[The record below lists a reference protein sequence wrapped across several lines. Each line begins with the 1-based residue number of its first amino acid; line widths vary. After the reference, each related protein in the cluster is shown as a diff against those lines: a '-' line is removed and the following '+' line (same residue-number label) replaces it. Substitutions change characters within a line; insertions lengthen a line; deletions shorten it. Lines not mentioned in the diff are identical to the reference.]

1 VAGEGKRRVRFAAG
15 KRRWALAALASLM
28 ASAFLM
34 GAEKM
39 PTKAPA
45 PSKAELERM
54 LSRYA
59 PSEMTFDAR
68 QLPVKD
74 RTLLKHLV
82 AAAQQIDEIF
92 WRQSYAQA
100 VEIRDRLNK
109 ARDSASVLLRHLVSL
124 NAGPFDRLEDFKP
137 FTGDRKFP
145 PGAGFYPADLDKTEF
160 EAYVEAHPDRRDAL
174 LSGLTVIRR
183 NGKELDAIPYS
194 EAYAQWLDPAAREL
208 EAAASLAQNES
219 LKRYLGSKAKALRTD
234 DTFQTDCDWIDLKDS
249 PYELV
254 LGPFEVYD
262 DQLMGIKTSYE
273 ASVAVRDAQESAKLA
288 GYIAHLQ
295 ELENNLPYPEA
306 DRRDLTGLASP
317 MVVVRDIYRAGD
329 LRVGYQAAATN
340 LPNDPKVHEQKGSKK
355 IFWKNIF
362 EARVDKVILP
372 ISRVLMAPSQA
383 SQVTAQ
389 GVFEDVLMHE
399 LSHALGPRTV
409 RGEEKT
415 PVNQKL
421 GDLYS
426 ATEELKATV
435 VGLVSMAWLID
446 HDLMPAAREEEHYAS
461 YLGSIFRAVR
471 FGVGEAHGRAS
482 IVELNFLREK
492 GAIRR
497 DDGAQRWSVD
507 VGKMRP
513 ALRELTG
520 NVLEIERAGN
530 YDAAA
535 SLFAQFGSIP
545 EDLAKD
551 LEKVRSVPV
560 EVEPIYRTR
569 W

>member
-1 VAGEGKRRVRFAAG
+1 
-15 KRRWALAALASLM
+15 
-28 ASAFLM
+28 
-34 GAEKM
+34 
-39 PTKAPA
+39 
-45 PSKAELERM
+45 
-54 LSRYA
+54 
-59 PSEMTFDAR
+59 
-68 QLPVKD
+68 
-74 RTLLKHLV
+74 
-82 AAAQQIDEIF
+82 
-92 WRQSYAQA
+92 
-100 VEIRDRLNK
+100 
-109 ARDSASVLLRHLVSL
+109 
-124 NAGPFDRLEDFKP
+124 
-137 FTGDRKFP
+137 
-145 PGAGFYPADLDKTEF
+145 
-160 EAYVEAHPDRRDAL
+160 
-174 LSGLTVIRR
+174 
-183 NGKELDAIPYS
+183 
-194 EAYAQWLDPAAREL
+194 
-208 EAAASLAQNES
+208 
-219 LKRYLGSKAKALRTD
+219 
-234 DTFQTDCDWIDLKDS
+234 
-249 PYELV
+249 V

>member
-1 VAGEGKRRVRFAAG
+1 MRGRRPR
-15 KRRWALAALASLM
+15 ALGIGICLALSASIVT
-28 ASAFLM
+28 

-39 PTKAPA
+39 ATKASTST
-45 PSKAELERM
+45 PSKADLERM

-68 QLPVKD
+68 KLPEKD
-74 RTLLKHLV
+74 KGLLKHLI
-82 AAAQQIDEIF
+82 AASQQIDEIF
-92 WRQSYAQA
+92 WRQSYSQA
-100 VEIRDRLNK
+100 VEIRDRLQK
-109 ARDSASVLLRHLVSL
+109 AKDPVSTLLRHLVSL
-124 NAGPFDRLEDFKP
+124 NAGPFDRLEESKP
-137 FTGDRKFP
+137 FYGDKSFP
-145 PGAGFYPADLDKTEF
+145 PGAGFYPEDLDKKEF
-160 EAYVEAHPDRRDAL
+160 EAYVAAHPERREAL

-183 NGKELDAIPYS
+183 KGSDLEAVPYHV
-194 EAYAQWLDPAAREL
+194 EYARWLEPAAKEL
-208 EAAASLAQNES
+208 EAAAALSASQS
-219 LKRYLGSKAKALRTD
+219 FKRYLTSKAAALRTD
-234 DTFQTDCDWIDLKDS
+234 DTFQTDCDWIDLKES

-273 ASVAVRDAQESAKLA
+273 SSVAVRDVQESTRLA
-288 GYIAHLQ
+288 GYIAKLQ

-340 LPNDPKVHEQKGSKK
+340 LPNDPKVHAKKGSKK

-362 EARVDKVILP
+362 EARVGKVILP
-372 ISRVLMAPSQA
+372 ISRELMDPAQA
-383 SQVTAQ
+383 AKVTAQ

-399 LSHALGPRTV
+399 LSHALGPRYV
-409 RGEEKT
+409 RGTEEKV

-435 VGLVSMAWLID
+435 AGLVSMAWFFD
-446 HDLMPAAREEEHYAS
+446 HNIMPAATEEGHYAS
-461 YLGSIFRAVR
+461 YLGSVFRAVR
-471 FGVGEAHGRAS
+471 FGIGEAHGRAS

-497 DDGAQRWSVD
+497 DATSQRWSVD
-507 VGKMRP
+507 ASKMRP

-520 NVLEIERAGN
+520 KVLEIERGGDRAG
-530 YDAAA
+530 AEA
-535 SLFAQFGSIP
+535 LFAQYGSIP
-545 EDLAKD
+545 DDLAKD
-551 LEKVRSVPV
+551 LERVRSVPV
-560 EVEPIYRTR
+560 EIEPIYRTL